1 MKCDKILVKHAR
13 KSMPYNLTNTES
25 EEISKSEEPGAAK
38 GYAAKVVLLLEQVR
52 GNQK

>member
-1 MKCDKILVKHAR
+1 MKCDKMLVKHAR
-13 KSMPYNLTNTES
+13 KSKPNKLTKTES

-38 GYAAKVVLLLEQVR
+38 GYAAKVVLLLEQVK